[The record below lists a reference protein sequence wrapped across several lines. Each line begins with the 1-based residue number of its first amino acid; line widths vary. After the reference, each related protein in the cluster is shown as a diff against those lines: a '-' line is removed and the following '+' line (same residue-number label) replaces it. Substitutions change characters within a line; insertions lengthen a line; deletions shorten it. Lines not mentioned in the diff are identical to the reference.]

1 MTKFDHSQGAD
12 ALPLSRRYFLLATT
26 VLAGAAVLPRR
37 LLAATELHRFQHG
50 DFEVNVISDGHLTFP
65 AGVLAPDAP
74 SEEVQALLEAAG
86 MGGEQVMPPT
96 NPVLIR
102 SGSDIIL
109 FDTGSGADFQPET
122 AGKTAENLAAA
133 GIDPESVTKVVFT
146 HGHLDH
152 LGGTAIEG
160 GLRYPNASYY
170 AAGTEWDFWM
180 DPNLK
185 SQMPE
190 AMHLFVDGAQK
201 HFSAVKEQV
210 TMLKPGDEVVAGI
223 RVLDTAGHTPGHVS
237 FEVAGG
243 DGLIIVGDAIAVPAV
258 FFPHPEW
265 RFGFDAIAD
274 LAVENR
280 KALLDRAA
288 TDKIKMIGFHWPY
301 PGVGYAERKDDAYR
315 YVPEG

>member
-1 MTKFDHSQGAD
+1 
-12 ALPLSRRYFLLATT
+12 
-26 VLAGAAVLPRR
+26 
-37 LLAATELHRFQHG
+37 
-50 DFEVNVISDGHLTFP
+50 
-65 AGVLAPDAP
+65 
-74 SEEVQALLEAAG
+74 
-86 MGGEQVMPPT
+86 
-96 NPVLIR
+96 
-102 SGSDIIL
+102 
-109 FDTGSGADFQPET
+109 
-122 AGKTAENLAAA
+122 
-133 GIDPESVTKVVFT
+133 
-146 HGHLDH
+146 

>member
-1 MTKFDHSQGAD
+1 
-12 ALPLSRRYFLLATT
+12 
-26 VLAGAAVLPRR
+26 
-37 LLAATELHRFQHG
+37 
-50 DFEVNVISDGHLTFP
+50 
-65 AGVLAPDAP
+65 
-74 SEEVQALLEAAG
+74 
-86 MGGEQVMPPT
+86 
-96 NPVLIR
+96 
-102 SGSDIIL
+102 
-109 FDTGSGADFQPET
+109 
-122 AGKTAENLAAA
+122 
-133 GIDPESVTKVVFT
+133 
-146 HGHLDH
+146 
-152 LGGTAIEG
+152 
-160 GLRYPNASYY
+160 
-170 AAGTEWDFWM
+170 M